1 MSMTKSMLSELPET
15 VIPEAI
21 SVIDKINGTNI
32 PEDCDAFAE
41 TIDKALREKWGKE
54 YRREAKRL
62 GIDTQE
68 GLRLTVDIY
77 ITLRKEYPNIAFHND
92 YVMRSGTTVSDT
104 ALFLIDVAVREKKI
118 TDRFDIVSEVSNM
131 LEARFGDTDKL
142 EVNLEK
148 LNMRTTKDILHAI
161 DLYFIMRELYPDTVF
176 GRDRMRKA
184 WKCAI

>member
-1 MSMTKSMLSELPET
+1 MLSELPDG

-21 SVIDKINGTNI
+21 SEIDKINGMNI
-32 PEDCDAFAE
+32 PEDCGAFAE
-41 TIDKALREKWGKE
+41 TIDKALRAKWG
-54 YRREAKRL
+54 REAKRESQRL
-62 GIDTQE
+62 GLDTKE
-68 GLRLTVDIY
+68 GLQHTVDAY

-92 YVMRSGTTVSDT
+92 YVTRSGTTVSDT

-131 LEARFGDTDKL
+131 LETRFGDTDKL

-176 GRDRMRKA
+176 GRERMRKA